1 MDQDECRRSWGNARR
16 TSIVPT
22 SVGQSATA
30 VSSLLHVSSKYP
42 RRAVKG
48 ESCDD
53 APRSKKDTYG
63 MQSHQI
69 DANASGGQ
77 DDENAGNG
85 VQVEE
90 QEQKEEEQAP
100 LVQLQERMR
109 KVASCVRKIPSYK
122 TVRAQQELLSA
133 EDVRILLLSMAKA
146 GFTFP
151 NRNNR

>member
-1 MDQDECRRSWGNARR
+1 
-16 TSIVPT
+16 
-22 SVGQSATA
+22 
-30 VSSLLHVSSKYP
+30 
-42 RRAVKG
+42 
-48 ESCDD
+48 
-53 APRSKKDTYG
+53 

-133 EDVRILLLSMAKA
+133 IRLAEHWCARAELATATKNAGSDSNFAGSSSSSVVGVVAADNDSSSVLSSSRRK
-146 GFTFP
+146 TWSSTP
-151 NRNNR
+151 